1 MDVVSRIYNGLCR
14 WCDSM
19 ALKPYRATAH
29 WKKIRLQVLRRDA
42 YTCAYCG
49 DAANE
54 VDHVIA
60 KVRGGEDVLHNLV
73 AACRACNLRK
83 RDKDAVFLG
92 GASTPPVFID
102 KISPIRTSPNK
113 SGQIGHTTV
122 QIDPD
127 SPFNVSDH

>member
-1 MDVVSRIYNGLCR
+1 
-14 WCDSM
+14 M

-29 WKKIRLQVLRRDA
+29 WKRIRLQVLRRDA

-60 KVRGGEDVLHNLV
+60 KVRGGEDVLDNLV

-92 GASTPPVFID
+92 AASTPPAFPVSFSPKSDKQSKSVQNGHTSVRID
-102 KISPIRTSPNK
+102 PESPFISPDQLGAN
-113 SGQIGHTTV
+113 
-122 QIDPD
+122 
-127 SPFNVSDH
+127 